1 VIIQDVAVAGTKKEA
16 EKKKAVWDK
25 KYSRVTI
32 RKVKTKDGIRHP
44 STQYGKFFYQV
55 IAWVD

>member
-1 VIIQDVAVAGTKKEA
+1 MIIQNVAVAGTKKEA
-16 EKKKAVWDK
+16 DKKKAVWDK
-25 KYSRVTI
+25 KYPRVTI
-32 RKVKTKDGIRHP
+32 RKVKTKDGIRQA